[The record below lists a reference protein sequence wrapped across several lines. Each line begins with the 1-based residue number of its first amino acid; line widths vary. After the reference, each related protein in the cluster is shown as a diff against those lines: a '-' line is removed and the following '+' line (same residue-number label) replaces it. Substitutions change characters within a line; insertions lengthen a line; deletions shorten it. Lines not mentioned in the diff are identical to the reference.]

1 MPAINPAMNMELESK
16 VCLIA
21 GASGALGS
29 AVAQAFAR
37 GGASLAITYHSR
49 PPADLLKRLAAS
61 SPTSIPSFA
70 LNVSRRQEVEQ
81 VVAAVQAQFGRIDVV
96 VNCTGT
102 YGPIGPT
109 HTVDAEAWVDAIQ
122 TNLVGAFH
130 LVHAVLPGM
139 MAQCSGSIINFS
151 GGGAAYGRPYFTAY
165 GASKAALVRFTE
177 SVAAEVSESKVRLN
191 AIAPGAVKSRM
202 WEELRKAGAAAGS
215 RAMKELE
222 EMDARG
228 GVGPERAA
236 ALAVFLASD
245 RSKEIS
251 GRLISAV
258 HDDWEHL
265 ERDLPKLLQSE
276 AWTLRRVQLS

>member
-1 MPAINPAMNMELESK
+1 MELESK

-37 GGASLAITYHSR
+37 EGARLAITYHSR
-49 PPADLLKRLAAS
+49 PPEDLLGKLAAS
-61 SPTSIPSFA
+61 RLTSIASFA
-70 LNVSRRQEVEQ
+70 LDVSRRHDVQQ
-81 VVAAVQAQFGRIDVV
+81 VVSAVQGQFGRIDVV

-109 HTVDAEAWVDAIQ
+109 HSVDAEQWADAIQ
-122 TNLVGAFH
+122 TNLIGAFH

-139 MAQCSGSIINFS
+139 LAQRSGSIINFS

-177 SVAAEVSESKVRLN
+177 SVAAEVSESNVRLN

-202 WEELRKAGAAAGS
+202 WEELRKAGAAAGP
-215 RAMKELE
+215 RALKELE
-222 EMDARG
+222 EMDAQG
-228 GVGPERAA
+228 GAGPERAA

-245 RSKEIS
+245 RSKDIS

-258 HDDWEHL
+258 HDDWENL

-276 AWTLRRVQLS
+276 AWTLRRVRLG

>member
-1 MPAINPAMNMELESK
+1 MELESK

-21 GASGALGS
+21 GASGAIGT
-29 AVAQAFAR
+29 AVAERFSREGAR
-37 GGASLAITYHSR
+37 LAITYHCHR
-49 PPADLLKRLAAS
+49 PQELLAKLEAS
-61 SPTSIPSFA
+61 GGTSIPGFA
-70 LNVSRRQEVEQ
+70 LDVSCWQSVQQ
-81 VVAAVQAQFGRIDVV
+81 VVSAVHSQLGRIDAV
-96 VNCTGT
+96 VNCTGK

-109 HTVDAEAWVDAIQ
+109 HSVAVEEWADAIQ

-130 LVHAVLPGM
+130 MVHAVLPLM
-139 MAQCSGSIINFS
+139 LTQCSGSIINFS
-151 GGGAAYGRPYFTAY
+151 GGGGAYGRPYFTAY

-177 SVAAEVSESKVRLN
+177 SVAAEVSECNIRLN

-202 WEELRKAGAAAGS
+202 WEQLRHAGVAAGG
-215 RAMKELE
+215 RALEELE
-222 EMDARG
+222 EMDTHG

-245 RSKEIS
+245 RSKDIS

-265 ERDLPKLLQSE
+265 EPNIPKLQQSD
-276 AWTLRRVQLS
+276 AWTLRRVPLE

>member
-1 MPAINPAMNMELESK
+1 MKLESK

-29 AVAQAFAR
+29 AVAQAFVREGAR
-37 GGASLAITYHSR
+37 LAITYHSR
-49 PPADLLKRLAAS
+49 QPKDLLRKLEIS
-61 SPTSIPSFA
+61 GPTDTTSFSLDVA
-70 LNVSRRQEVEQ
+70 RWQDVEQ
-81 VVAAVQAQFGRIDVV
+81 VVAAVHQQFGRIDAL
-96 VNCTGT
+96 VNCTGS

-109 HTVDAEAWVDAIQ
+109 QTVNAEEWAEAIQ
-122 TNLVGAFH
+122 TNLIGAFH
-130 LVHAVLPGM
+130 LVHAVLPVM
-139 MAQCSGSIINFS
+139 LAQRSGSIINFS

-177 SVAAEVSESKVRLN
+177 SVAAEVSQCNVRLN

-202 WEELRKAGAAAGS
+202 WEQLRNAGAVAGE
-215 RAMKELE
+215 RALKELE
-222 EMDARG
+222 EMDAHG

-245 RSKEIS
+245 HSKDIS

-258 HDDWEHL
+258 HDDWENV
-265 ERDLPKLLQSE
+265 ERDLPKLLQSD
-276 AWTLRRVQLS
+276 AWTLRRVRLG